1 MASRKW
7 ENAPEGFYSFG
18 SPDGSGSLYDRFGLG
33 GTGKTVLVIDEATP
47 ELNRLMKR
55 FPKTFRSAI
64 LSLSWHLRG
73 EMKTA
78 MRSGKV
84 PGTRWQELSDM
95 HRMRRLDWARSGAY
109 GRNYEKLKLKKR
121 LLGVNVYG
129 RENMMNRWKGGSG
142 ARGETAMGGRLINAI
157 RYRRTKD
164 LSVEIGAV
172 AKSPAMYLAAV
183 QGGQRG
189 EVGSFVYRGTQKITP
204 KMRRMFWAAGIPLS
218 DKQVIRQPKRPLVY
232 PVFRAEQPYMREY
245 IMQKMHQLLT
255 RGKT

>member
-1 MASRKW
+1 
-7 ENAPEGFYSFG
+7 
-18 SPDGSGSLYDRFGLG
+18 
-33 GTGKTVLVIDEATP
+33 
-47 ELNRLMKR
+47 
-55 FPKTFRSAI
+55 
-64 LSLSWHLRG
+64 
-73 EMKTA
+73 
-78 MRSGKV
+78 
-84 PGTRWQELSDM
+84 M
-95 HRMRRLDWARSGAY
+95 HRMRRLDWARGGAY

-142 ARGETAMGGRLINAI
+142 ARGKTAMGGRLINAI

>member
-95 HRMRRLDWARSGAY
+95 HRMRRLDWARGGAY
-109 GRNYEKLKLKKR
+109 GRSQVPPAKP
-121 LLGVNVYG
+121 
-129 RENMMNRWKGGSG
+129 G
-142 ARGETAMGGRLINAI
+142 A
-157 RYRRTKD
+157 
-164 LSVEIGAV
+164 
-172 AKSPAMYLAAV
+172 
-183 QGGQRG
+183 
-189 EVGSFVYRGTQKITP
+189 
-204 KMRRMFWAAGIPLS
+204 
-218 DKQVIRQPKRPLVY
+218 
-232 PVFRAEQPYMREY
+232 
-245 IMQKMHQLLT
+245 
-255 RGKT
+255 